1 MYAFT
6 PCGAHGFSKQIAQE
20 NIEFLLNNY
29 DQVDLI
35 YSTGT
40 IGAGSQ
46 WTHKVNDIHYAI
58 DVGTDD
64 AYLDVLNTK
73 IPASNW
79 NTAGAHWGLSIYTG
93 LYDYF
98 SFISSND
105 EKEPAV
111 IYVSFDGLLDSRYTC
126 PSGAPYEWKPGNKS
140 DNTLYYPQ
148 MDYNIWDVI
157 YRYRQE
163 GRYFSLSKDGLGQQN
178 RFSFIATD
186 RNASGMNNANS
197 THYQMWNELIALAN
211 PDVLSAIADE
221 DGTITIT
228 NKYEPEET
236 AVTVTKIWDD
246 DNDAGKV
253 RPESIKVTLMA
264 NGESAAEQE
273 ITAEDGWT
281 FTFDKLPVYADGKKI
296 TYTVKEKAVANYDA
310 PVITGNAETGFKIKN
325 PRTTPPDPYDYVF
338 TFTKRWAGTPG
349 DSINWKSYTLD
360 GKEARLKG
368 FKKTVVCK
376 NEWRYEKWFK
386 AMPDY
391 YIIEDVPAGYT
402 VRYQN
407 VGKYADVTD
416 RCYNGGTIIN
426 YPVPKTGD
434 DANPIL
440 WIGCILASL
449 TLLGGIG
456 FIAKRRKHS

>member
-1 MYAFT
+1 MTVPATDGNIKVWSPLPVYEA
-6 PCGAHGFSKQIAQE
+6 GKQIT
-20 NIEFLLNNY
+20 
-29 DQVDLI
+29 
-35 YSTGT
+35 YSVEETLPTGSEYT
-40 IGAGSQ
+40 KSGDDTTLPAVKDDSG
-46 WTHKVNDIHYAI
+46 KVEITNSYTPETTKVTA
-58 DVGTDD
+58 TKTWDD
-64 AYLDVLNTK
+64 AENQDGKRPESITLTLNGKYTVDEAEK
-73 IPASNW
+73 TVTIDGASAEITPNDQGEWPEKVWEDLPKYQEGQMVTYTVTEEKVAEYDTTYEPAS
-79 NTAGAHWGLSIYTG
+79 
-93 LYDYF
+93 
-98 SFISSND
+98 
-105 EKEPAV
+105 
-111 IYVSFDGLLDSRYTC
+111 
-126 PSGAPYEWKPGNKS
+126 
-140 DNTLYYPQ
+140 
-148 MDYNIWDVI
+148 
-157 YRYRQE
+157 
-163 GRYFSLSKDGLGQQN
+163 
-178 RFSFIATD
+178 
-186 RNASGMNNANS
+186 ASG
-197 THYQMWNELIALAN
+197 
-211 PDVLSAIADE
+211 E

-273 ITAEDGWT
+273 ITAEDGWA

-310 PVITGNAETGFKIKN
+310 PVITGNTETGFKIRN
-325 PRTTPPDPYDYVF
+325 PRVTPPDPYDYVF

-368 FKKTVVCK
+368 FKKTVVSK

-426 YPVPKTGD
+426 YKVPATGD
-434 DANPIL
+434 GFNPIL
-440 WIGCILASL
+440 WIGCVLSGLA
-449 TLLGGIG
+449 LLGGTCLIL
-456 FIAKRRKHS
+456 KRKKKN

>member
-1 MYAFT
+1 MTVPATDGNIKVWSPLPVYEA
-6 PCGAHGFSKQIAQE
+6 GKQIT
-20 NIEFLLNNY
+20 
-29 DQVDLI
+29 
-35 YSTGT
+35 YSVEETLPTGSEYT
-40 IGAGSQ
+40 KSGDDTTLPAVKDDSG
-46 WTHKVNDIHYAI
+46 KVEITNSYTPETTKVTA
-58 DVGTDD
+58 TKTWDD
-64 AYLDVLNTK
+64 AENQDGKRSESITLTLNGKYTVDEAEK
-73 IPASNW
+73 TVTIDGASAEITPNDQGEWPEKVWEDLPKYQEGQMVTYTVTEEKVAEYDTTYEPAS
-79 NTAGAHWGLSIYTG
+79 
-93 LYDYF
+93 
-98 SFISSND
+98 
-105 EKEPAV
+105 
-111 IYVSFDGLLDSRYTC
+111 
-126 PSGAPYEWKPGNKS
+126 
-140 DNTLYYPQ
+140 
-148 MDYNIWDVI
+148 
-157 YRYRQE
+157 
-163 GRYFSLSKDGLGQQN
+163 
-178 RFSFIATD
+178 
-186 RNASGMNNANS
+186 ASG
-197 THYQMWNELIALAN
+197 
-211 PDVLSAIADE
+211 E

-273 ITAEDGWT
+273 ITAEDGWA

-310 PVITGNAETGFKIKN
+310 PVITGNTETGFKIRN
-325 PRTTPPDPYDYVF
+325 PRVTPPDPYDYVF

-368 FKKTVVCK
+368 FKKTVVSK

-416 RCYNGGTIIN
+416 RCYNCGTIIN

>member
-1 MYAFT
+1 MTVPATDGNIKVWSPLPVYEA
-6 PCGAHGFSKQIAQE
+6 GKQIT
-20 NIEFLLNNY
+20 
-29 DQVDLI
+29 
-35 YSTGT
+35 YSVEETLPTGSEYT
-40 IGAGSQ
+40 KSGDDTTLPAVKDDSG
-46 WTHKVNDIHYAI
+46 KVEITNSYTPETTKVTA
-58 DVGTDD
+58 TKTWDD
-64 AYLDVLNTK
+64 AENQDGKRPESITLTLNGKYTVDEAEK
-73 IPASNW
+73 TVTIDGASAEPKYQEGQMVTYTVTEEKVAEYDTTYEPAS
-79 NTAGAHWGLSIYTG
+79 
-93 LYDYF
+93 
-98 SFISSND
+98 
-105 EKEPAV
+105 
-111 IYVSFDGLLDSRYTC
+111 
-126 PSGAPYEWKPGNKS
+126 
-140 DNTLYYPQ
+140 
-148 MDYNIWDVI
+148 
-157 YRYRQE
+157 
-163 GRYFSLSKDGLGQQN
+163 
-178 RFSFIATD
+178 
-186 RNASGMNNANS
+186 ASG
-197 THYQMWNELIALAN
+197 
-211 PDVLSAIADE
+211 E

-273 ITAEDGWT
+273 ITAEDGWA

-310 PVITGNAETGFKIKN
+310 PVITGNTETGFKIRN
-325 PRTTPPDPYDYVF
+325 PRVTPPDPYDYVF

-368 FKKTVVCK
+368 FKKTVVSK

>member
-1 MYAFT
+1 MTVPATDGNIKVWSPLPVYEA
-6 PCGAHGFSKQIAQE
+6 GKQIT
-20 NIEFLLNNY
+20 
-29 DQVDLI
+29 
-35 YSTGT
+35 YSVEETLPTGSEYT
-40 IGAGSQ
+40 KSGDDTTLPAVKDDSG
-46 WTHKVNDIHYAI
+46 KVEITNSYTPETTKVTA
-58 DVGTDD
+58 TKTWDD
-64 AYLDVLNTK
+64 AENQDGKRPESITLTLNGKYTVDEAEK
-73 IPASNW
+73 TVTIDGASAEITPNDQGEWPEKVWEDLPKYQEGQMVTYTVTEEKVAEYDTTYEPAS
-79 NTAGAHWGLSIYTG
+79 
-93 LYDYF
+93 
-98 SFISSND
+98 
-105 EKEPAV
+105 
-111 IYVSFDGLLDSRYTC
+111 
-126 PSGAPYEWKPGNKS
+126 
-140 DNTLYYPQ
+140 
-148 MDYNIWDVI
+148 
-157 YRYRQE
+157 
-163 GRYFSLSKDGLGQQN
+163 
-178 RFSFIATD
+178 
-186 RNASGMNNANS
+186 ASG
-197 THYQMWNELIALAN
+197 
-211 PDVLSAIADE
+211 E

-273 ITAEDGWT
+273 ITAEDGWA

-310 PVITGNAETGFKIKN
+310 PVITGNTETGFKIRN
-325 PRTTPPDPYDYVF
+325 PRVTPPDPYDYVF

-368 FKKTVVCK
+368 FKKTVVSK

>member
-1 MYAFT
+1 MTVPATDGNIKVWSPLPVYEA
-6 PCGAHGFSKQIAQE
+6 GKQIT
-20 NIEFLLNNY
+20 
-29 DQVDLI
+29 
-35 YSTGT
+35 YSVEETLPTGSEYT
-40 IGAGSQ
+40 KSGDDTTLPAVKDDSG
-46 WTHKVNDIHYAI
+46 KVEITNSYTPETTKVTA
-58 DVGTDD
+58 TKTWDD
-64 AYLDVLNTK
+64 AENQDGKRSESITLTLNGKYTVDEAEK
-73 IPASNW
+73 TVTIDGASAEITPNDQGEWPEKVWEDLPKYQEGQMVTYTVTEEKVAEYDTTYEPAS
-79 NTAGAHWGLSIYTG
+79 
-93 LYDYF
+93 
-98 SFISSND
+98 
-105 EKEPAV
+105 
-111 IYVSFDGLLDSRYTC
+111 
-126 PSGAPYEWKPGNKS
+126 
-140 DNTLYYPQ
+140 
-148 MDYNIWDVI
+148 
-157 YRYRQE
+157 
-163 GRYFSLSKDGLGQQN
+163 
-178 RFSFIATD
+178 
-186 RNASGMNNANS
+186 ASG
-197 THYQMWNELIALAN
+197 
-211 PDVLSAIADE
+211 E

-273 ITAEDGWT
+273 ITAEDGWA

-310 PVITGNAETGFKIKN
+310 PVITGNTETGFKIRN
-325 PRTTPPDPYDYVF
+325 PRVTPPDPYDYVF

-368 FKKTVVCK
+368 FKKTVVSK